1 MNVYYSYD
9 ARNRL
14 TNLSVAPASLPASPL
29 LSYAYT
35 LDAAGHRT
43 SVTELSGRKAAYAY
57 DNLYRLT
64 SGTIA
69 SDPGGQNGAIGY
81 IYDPV
86 GNRAQQASTVPAIA
100 ACTFFY
106 DANDRFTAGDTYDAN
121 GNTVSSGGTVNVYD
135 FENHLIQ
142 KDAGIT
148 IVYDGDGNRVKKTV
162 AGVTTLY
169 LVDDQNPTGYAQVM
183 GEEAPSTAVL
193 EGYVY
198 GLEQIN
204 RVKIN
209 GAAPTV
215 FYVHDGHG
223 SVRALT
229 NATGAVTDTYDYDA
243 FGNLIHSTGSTPN
256 NYLFAGE
263 QFDPDLGL
271 YYNRARY
278 LNTNTGRFWGMD
290 SDEGDDTDPLSLHKY
305 LYTKDGPVDGVDASG
320 NDDLVELT
328 ASFSISETLDAMPQ
342 LQATNLAAR
351 LGIGLEVPEKSAVK
365 DNVLN
370 VAQDPGH
377 AVVYLKDSTRKVV
390 SILSF
395 GPGQLILDN
404 VELFIN
410 GGLRGDAHWPLT
422 GSVSTWESTITSQQ
436 LATGKQAIADFKA
449 HVPNYTP
456 EFQCTTAA
464 LSIAKKVG
472 LNLPSGV
479 GPVIAKKFGRTYF
492 RGDVSNPYH
501 LSQQMTAMY
510 GPPEVVNASAF
521 PNP

>member
-243 FGNLIHSTGSTPN
+243 YGNLIHSTGSTPN
-256 NYLFAGE
+256 VYLFAGE
-263 QFDPDLGL
+263 QYDPDLGL

-278 LNTNTGRFWGMD
+278 LNTNTGRFWTMD
-290 SDEGDDTDPLSLHKY
+290 TFEGNDVDPLSIHKY
-305 LYTKDGPVDGVDASG
+305 LFAEADPVDNIDPCGKCLPSNPEYGETVQQYIFEDFTESTG
-320 NDDLVELT
+320 GLT
-328 ASFSISETLDAMPQ
+328 NISISRVIGKSVPSGSLMPDLIDPYTLSSADIGQVYEIKSVYSTA
-342 LQATNLAAR
+342 AAVAKVNLYA
-351 LGIGLEVPEKSAVK
+351 
-365 DNVLN
+365 
-370 VAQDPGH
+370 
-377 AVVYLKDSTRKVV
+377 
-390 SILSF
+390 SILNFYGS
-395 GPGQLILDN
+395 GTGLKWIPGITYLAPAIVPINSTTFATTQQPFPGVITYCVIN
-404 VELFIN
+404 QTEL
-410 GGLRGDAHWPLT
+410 LT
-422 GSVSTWESTITSQQ
+422 
-436 LATGKQAIADFKA
+436 LAFAA
-449 HVPNYTP
+449 
-456 EFQCTTAA
+456 TTA
-464 LSIAKKVG
+464 G
-472 LNLPSGV
+472 LYLEISTLV
-479 GPVIAKKFGRTYF
+479 A
-492 RGDVSNPYH
+492 
-501 LSQQMTAMY
+501 
-510 GPPEVVNASAF
+510 ASSLAF
-521 PNP
+521 AF